1 MLSDREH
8 GVMTRPPILL
18 LHGLFSNPTLLS
30 SWVSTLESA
39 GYRVH
44 TPALP
49 GHDPVDIEV
58 LSRVTLSDYVSHAL
72 AAYDGLDE
80 TPIVIGHSIGGLI
93 AQHVAA
99 ARDPL
104 ALVLLAS
111 VPPGVLWPQMRSLPH
126 LFPLMPALMKGRP
139 VRPSDATFRAIPLL
153 GLPEAE
159 QREII
164 AGFVPDSA
172 HVFRSMSLGSR
183 DTRVDHRAV
192 RCPVLC
198 VSGGADRNVA
208 TWISRRI
215 ARRYSAQEHHHP
227 NLPHWIVAPSAL
239 SQVAPPVLGWL
250 EARVAESVPCQRATA
265 ASRNRPV
272 SSAT

>member
-1 MLSDREH
+1 MS
-8 GVMTRPPILL
+8 RPPILL
-18 LHGLFSNPTLLS
+18 LHGLFSTPKLLS
-30 SWVSTLESA
+30 PWVDTLESA

-44 TPALP
+44 TPANP
-49 GHDPVDIEV
+49 GHDPVDLEV
-58 LSRVTLSDYVSHAL
+58 LGRVTLSDYIANAL
-72 AAYDGLDE
+72 AAYDALAE

-99 ARDPL
+99 ARDPK
-104 ALVLLAS
+104 ALVLLAP
-111 VPPGVLWPQMRSLPH
+111 VPPGVLWPQLRSLPH
-126 LFPLMPALMKGRP
+126 LFPIMGKLIMGRP
-139 VRPSDATFRAIPLL
+139 VKPSERTFRAVPLS
-153 GLPEAE
+153 GLPVAE
-159 QREII
+159 QQEIT

-183 DTRVDHRAV
+183 DTRVDPRAV

-227 NLPHWIVAPSAL
+227 RLPHWIVAHSAL
-239 SQVAPPVLGWL
+239 PQVAPPVLAWL
-250 EARVAESVPCQRATA
+250 QARVAEL
-265 ASRNRPV
+265 V
-272 SSAT
+272 S

>member
-1 MLSDREH
+1 
-8 GVMTRPPILL
+8 MTRPPILL
-18 LHGLFSNPTLLS
+18 LHGLFSNPALLS

-44 TPALP
+44 APAMP
-49 GHDPVDIEV
+49 GHDPADMAV
-58 LSRVTLSDYVSHAL
+58 LSRATLSDYVQAAL
-72 AAYDGLDE
+72 AAYDTLDDA
-80 TPIVIGHSIGGLI
+80 PIVIGHSIGGLI

-99 ARDPL
+99 ARNPR

-111 VPPGVLWPQMRSLPH
+111 VPPGVLWPQLRSLPH
-126 LFPLMPALMKGRP
+126 LFPLLPGLAKGQP
-139 VRPSDATFRAIPLL
+139 VRPSDDTFRAIPLF
-153 GLPEAE
+153 GLPDAE
-159 QREII
+159 QQEII

-198 VSGGADRNVA
+198 VSGGVDRNVA

-215 ARRYSAQEHHHP
+215 ARKYSAQHHHHP
-227 NLPHWIVAPSAL
+227 KLPHWIVAESAI

-250 EARVAESVPCQRATA
+250 EARVT
-265 ASRNRPV
+265 V
-272 SSAT
+272 S